1 MSKSYTKFGTP
12 VITIPEKMDVINKK
26 GNHILVKTLTKK
38 GNLKTQN
45 GEKAIDI
52 KTDKN
57 ENDVVVNSVGEKL
70 IRNIY
75 KKQKKLES
83 YIKKFNVDD
92 EINKFEKTLNKKPR
106 KPRKKKE
113 VVEEKKKKHK
123 IKNLK

>member
-113 VVEEKKKKHK
+113 VVEEKKEEA
-123 IKNLK
+123 